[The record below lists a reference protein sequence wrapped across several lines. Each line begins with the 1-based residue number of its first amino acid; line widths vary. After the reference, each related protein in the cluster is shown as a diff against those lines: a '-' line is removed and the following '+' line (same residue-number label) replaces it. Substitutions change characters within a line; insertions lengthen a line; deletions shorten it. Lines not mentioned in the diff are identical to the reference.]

1 MATAKKL
8 KSGSWRCLVYDYTD
22 ASGKRHYKSFTCD
35 DPSPKGK
42 RMAEFQAAE
51 YAAGKKELKSV
62 NNITFGDA
70 LDKYISL
77 RETILSPASIK
88 KYKKMRNAS
97 AQDLME
103 CKIADI
109 SQDLIQT
116 IINKETENHSP
127 KSVRDLH
134 GLISAVMAAERPD
147 LRLNTILPKKVRP
160 DIYVPSD
167 DEIKRLLAFV
177 AEKEIQI
184 PIMLGAYC
192 GMRRGEIAALQ
203 ANDIA
208 NNMIHVQHT
217 MVETPD
223 HKWTVKAPKS
233 YAGDRFV
240 PVPGFVVAEL
250 PKTGQITLLNPT
262 MISQRFSRALK
273 SSGLPSF
280 RFHDLRH
287 YYASTLHALGVPDQY
302 IMERCGWGNDA
313 VLKDVYR
320 HTIGD
325 VKEKMN
331 DISNSYF
338 EKMQHEMQHKK
349 EKS

>member
-1 MATAKKL
+1 MAKAKKL

-42 RMAEFQAAE
+42 RIAELQAAE
-51 YAAGKKELKSV
+51 YAAGKKEMKSV
-62 NNITFGDA
+62 SNITFGEA
-70 LDKYISL
+70 LDKYISI

-88 KYKKMRNAS
+88 KYKKMRNSS
-97 AQDLME
+97 AQNLMC
-103 CKIADI
+103 CKIVDI

-116 IINKETENHSP
+116 TINREAENHSP

-134 GLISAVMAAERPD
+134 GLISAVMASERPD

-167 DEIKRLLAFV
+167 SEIKCLMSFV
-177 AEKEIQI
+177 SEKEIKI

-192 GMRRGEIAALQ
+192 GMRRGEIAALR
-203 ANDIA
+203 ADDIK
-208 NNMIHVQHT
+208 NGTIHVHCT

-223 HKWTVKAPKS
+223 HKWTIKAPKS

-240 PVPGFVVAEL
+240 PAPQFVLDTL
-250 PKTGQITLLNPT
+250 PDAGPVTQLNPT

-273 SSGLPSF
+273 SSGIHDF

-287 YYASTLHALGVPDQY
+287 YYASTLHAIGVPDQY

-331 DISNSYF
+331 CVSNSYF
-338 EKMQHEMQHKK
+338 ENMQHEMQHEK
-349 EKS
+349 EKP